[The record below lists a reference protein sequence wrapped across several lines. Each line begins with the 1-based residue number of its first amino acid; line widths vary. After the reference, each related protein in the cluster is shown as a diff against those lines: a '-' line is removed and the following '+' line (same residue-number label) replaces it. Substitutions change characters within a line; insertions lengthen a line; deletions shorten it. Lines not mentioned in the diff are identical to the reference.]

1 MRRFRLGHYASV
13 AALLCL
19 SWFAHGAAA
28 AAQGNVGADAEP
40 SAWADSRDEDLI
52 VKLVTFGPGDEVF
65 NYFGHNAMVVQDK
78 AHGLARLYNFG
89 MFHFGREMLP
99 SYMKGRL
106 TFWVAETPVRATF
119 AHYIDSN
126 RSVRVQ
132 ELNLNAAQRRRV
144 ADELAR
150 AVLPENRD
158 YLYDH
163 FFDNCSTRLRDII
176 DRAVGGQFQ
185 QALQQPARMT
195 FRQHVRRYD
204 ERDPLTDFGLVFW
217 MNDLMEKPRRQW
229 DELFLP
235 EELEQQVAHG
245 HYRDAQGNV
254 QALVSHSYVVFEA
267 TRPASPAR
275 PNRGWP
281 WALALGAAIGGLA
294 WLTAQWWLRSH
305 SLWARA
311 LLGLQHALF
320 GLSFGLFGLL
330 GALMWAFT
338 EHTITYHN
346 ENELLANPLT
356 LALFPL
362 GIALACGTRR
372 SWLLTRW
379 TFYLLSAGALL
390 LVLLKLLP
398 SFDQDVS
405 LPLAILLPA
414 YLGGALAHR
423 AIAQGA
429 TTPAPLVP
437 DRNRAVS
444 RA

>member
-1 MRRFRLGHYASV
+1 MRRFRVGHYASV

-19 SWFAHGAAA
+19 TGLTPHV
-28 AAQGNVGADAEP
+28 AAQVEAEP
-40 SAWADSRDEDLI
+40 STWAESHDEDLI

-65 NYFGHNAMVVQDK
+65 NYFGHNAMVVQDRGR
-78 AHGLARLYNFG
+78 GLARLYNFG

-99 SYMKGRL
+99 NYMKGRL

-126 RSVRVQ
+126 RSVHVQ
-132 ELNLNAAQRRRV
+132 ELNLNAAQRRGV

-150 AVLPENRD
+150 AVLPENRE

-176 DRAVGGQFQ
+176 DRAIGGQFK
-185 QALQQPARMT
+185 QALQQPARLT

-204 ERDPLTDFGLVFW
+204 ARDPLTDFGLVFW
-217 MNDLMEKPRRQW
+217 MNDVMEKPRKQW

-235 EELEQQVAHG
+235 EELELQVAHA

-254 QALVSHSYVVFEA
+254 QALVGHSYVVFDA
-267 TRPASPAR
+267 SRPASPVW

-281 WALALGAAIGGLA
+281 WALALGVAIGGLA

-305 SLWARA
+305 SVWARC

-320 GLSFGLFGLL
+320 GLGFGLFGLL

-362 GIALACGTRR
+362 GIALAFGTRR

-379 TFYLLSAGALL
+379 TFYLLSAGAVF
-390 LVLLKLLP
+390 LVLLKFLP

-405 LPLAILLPA
+405 LPLAVLLPA

-423 AIAQGA
+423 AIAARGQDA
-429 TTPAPLVP
+429 TTPIVMS
-437 DRNRAVS
+437 DRAVS